1 MIDKNNSVYT
11 DNSWDNSKR
20 YELLTE
26 SLQRI
31 LDYISPSEF
40 HHYCEASV
48 EERAEHIYN
57 DIELVQNYIATREED
72 FAFDQ
77 TQPHKDPRQMELF

>member
-1 MIDKNNSVYT
+1 MIDKNNSVHK
-11 DNSWDNSKR
+11 DNRWDNSKR

-31 LDYISPSEF
+31 LDYITPSEF

-48 EERAEHIYN
+48 EERAGHIYN
-57 DIELVQNYIATREED
+57 DLELVQNYVATREED
-72 FAFDQ
+72 FAFEQ
-77 TQPHKDPRQMELF
+77 TQPYKDPRQMELF

>member
-1 MIDKNNSVYT
+1 MIEKNSVHK
-11 DNSWDNSKR
+11 DNRWDNSKR

-31 LDYISPSEF
+31 LDYITPSEF
-40 HHYCEASV
+40 HHYCESSV

-72 FAFDQ
+72 FAFEQ
-77 TQPHKDPRQMELF
+77 TQPYKDPRQMELF

>member
-1 MIDKNNSVYT
+1 MIEKNSVHK
-11 DNSWDNSKR
+11 DNTWDNSKR

-31 LDYISPSEF
+31 LDYITPSEF
-40 HHYCEASV
+40 QHYCEASV

-57 DIELVQNYIATREED
+57 DLELVQNYIATREED
-72 FAFDQ
+72 FAFKQ
-77 TQPHKDPRQMELF
+77 TQPYKDPRQKELF

>member
-31 LDYISPSEF
+31 LDLFSPDEKR
-40 HHYCEASV
+40 HYDEASV
-48 EERAEHIYN
+48 EERAVHIYN
-57 DIELVQNYIATREED
+57 DLELVQNYVATREED

-77 TQPHKDPRQMELF
+77 TQPHKDPRQKELF

>member
-1 MIDKNNSVYT
+1 MIEKNSVHK
-11 DNSWDNSKR
+11 DNTWDNSKR

-31 LDYISPSEF
+31 LDLFSPDEKR
-40 HHYCEASV
+40 HYDEASV
-48 EERAEHIYN
+48 KERAEHIYN

-72 FAFDQ
+72 FAFKQ
-77 TQPHKDPRQMELF
+77 TQPYKDPRQKELF